1 MDHRSTVETAS
12 RWLLG
17 EVQDPA
23 FTDHFAARLAD
34 GSITEDGLRDA
45 FLRSERFARNW
56 RGYTQVELLD
66 GPLVV
71 VETAESEFGHALRAN
86 RTWEPH
92 FVPLLDEVL
101 RPGDTAVD
109 IGANVGVMA
118 FRAARRVGP
127 SGRVLAFEPL
137 AANASCLLR
146 GVVANGFG
154 NVVVHQTA
162 ATDARRPVFMS
173 LLSNSKVRATQDPL
187 HAHAVVQGLALD
199 DILAH
204 EPRIDFIKLDI
215 EGHEPWALRG
225 ARAVMRRHGPWVL
238 CEFNPQMLIE
248 QGADVADTA
257 RLVFDL
263 TDRVDAVESDGR
275 RNTVTSADDLMAL
288 WADRDAASAAAGRLP
303 AGWVH
308 FDLLFKVGK

>member
-1 MDHRSTVETAS
+1 MDHRSIVETAS

-17 EVQDPA
+17 EVQDDA

-56 RGYTQVELLD
+56 RGHVRVELLD
-66 GPLVV
+66 GPVVV
-71 VETAESEFGHALRAN
+71 VESAESEFGHALRAN

-92 FVPLLDEVL
+92 LVEVLDEVL
-101 RPGDTAVD
+101 RPGDTVVD
-109 IGANVGVMA
+109 IGANVGVMT

-127 SGRVLAFEPL
+127 EGRVLAFEPL

-146 GVVANGFG
+146 GVAANGFE
-154 NVVVHQTA
+154 NVIVRQAA
-162 ATDARRPVFMS
+162 ATDGRRPVFMS

-187 HAHAVVQGLALD
+187 HAPAVAQGLPLD
-199 DILAH
+199 DALAH
-204 EPRIDFIKLDI
+204 EPRLDFIKLDI

-225 ARAVMRRHGPWVL
+225 ALSVLRRHSPWVL
-238 CEFNPQMLIE
+238 CEFNPQMLGE
-248 QGADVADTA
+248 QNADPADMA

-263 TDRVDAVESDGR
+263 TDRVAAIDSDGR
-275 RNTVTSADDLMAL
+275 RGAVHDADGLMAL

-308 FDLLFKVGK
+308 FDLLFKVGG